1 VSRQVRWTSHAEKDL
16 ERLDR
21 RTQQRI
27 TAAVD
32 RFAQTG
38 QGDVKRL
45 QGMKEEIFRLRV
57 GEWRVLFSQEQEE
70 TLLILILR
78 IHPRS
83 GAYRP

>member
-1 VSRQVRWTSHAEKDL
+1 VSSQVRWTSRAEKDL

-21 RTQQRI
+21 KTQQRI
-27 TAAVD
+27 VAAVD

-45 QGMKEEIFRLRV
+45 QGVREETFRLRV
-57 GEWRVLFSQEQEE
+57 GEWRVLFSQEE

-78 IHPRS
+78 ALPRS
-83 GAYRP
+83 GAYHP

>member
-1 VSRQVRWTSHAEKDL
+1 VSRQVRWSNRAEKDL

-21 RTQQRI
+21 KVRQRI
-27 TAAVD
+27 VSAVD

-45 QGMKEEIFRLRV
+45 QGMKEETFRLRV
-57 GEWRVLFSQEQEE
+57 GEWRVIFLEEE

-78 IHPRS
+78 ALPRS
-83 GAYRP
+83 GAYHP

>member
-1 VSRQVRWTSHAEKDL
+1 MSRQVRWSNRAEKDL

-21 RTQQRI
+21 KVRQRI
-27 TAAVD
+27 VSAVD

-45 QGMKEEIFRLRV
+45 QGMKEETFRLRV
-57 GEWRVLFSQEQEE
+57 GEWRVIFLEEE

-78 IHPRS
+78 ALPRS
-83 GAYRP
+83 GAYHP

>member
-1 VSRQVRWTSHAEKDL
+1 LIRQIRWTSRAEKDL

-21 RTQQRI
+21 KTQQRI
-27 TAAVD
+27 VTAVD
-32 RFAQTG
+32 RFAQAG

-57 GEWRVLFSQEQEE
+57 GEWRVLFSQDE
-70 TLLILILR
+70 TTCLVLILR

-83 GAYRP
+83 GAYHP